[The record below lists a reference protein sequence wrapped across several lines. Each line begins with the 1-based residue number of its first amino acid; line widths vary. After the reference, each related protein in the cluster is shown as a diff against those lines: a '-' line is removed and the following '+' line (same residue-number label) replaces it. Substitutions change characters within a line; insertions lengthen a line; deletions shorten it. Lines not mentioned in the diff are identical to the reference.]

1 VTDKVFTDYRK
12 EAKTEQRYHYKIL
25 GGANPPLLTILSTS
39 RKERYQ
45 MPDKVSPI
53 SYVERFAKEQAEKQ
67 AEQNKEQNVPE
78 TSKEAKQNG
87 NKHKKA
93 ENGKTES

>member
-1 VTDKVFTDYRK
+1 
-12 EAKTEQRYHYKIL
+12 
-25 GGANPPLLTILSTS
+25 
-39 RKERYQ
+39 

-67 AEQNKEQNVPE
+67 NKEQNALE
-78 TSKEAKQNG
+78 TSKEAKKNG

>member
-1 VTDKVFTDYRK
+1 
-12 EAKTEQRYHYKIL
+12 L
-25 GGANPPLLTILSTS
+25 GGANPPLLTIISTN

-67 AEQNKEQNVPE
+67 KAQNKEQNAPE
-78 TSKEAKQNG
+78 TSKEAKKNG

-93 ENGKTES
+93 ESDKTES

>member
-1 VTDKVFTDYRK
+1 
-12 EAKTEQRYHYKIL
+12 
-25 GGANPPLLTILSTS
+25 
-39 RKERYQ
+39 

-67 AEQNKEQNVPE
+67 AEQQAEQNKEQNAPK

-87 NKHKKA
+87 NKYKKA

>member
-1 VTDKVFTDYRK
+1 
-12 EAKTEQRYHYKIL
+12 
-25 GGANPPLLTILSTS
+25 
-39 RKERYQ
+39 

-53 SYVERFAKEQAEKQ
+53 SYVERFTKEQAEKQ
-67 AEQNKEQNVPE
+67 AEQNKEQNAPE

-93 ENGKTES
+93 ENGKTEI

>member
-1 VTDKVFTDYRK
+1 
-12 EAKTEQRYHYKIL
+12 
-25 GGANPPLLTILSTS
+25 
-39 RKERYQ
+39 

-67 AEQNKEQNVPE
+67 AEQNKEQNAPK
-78 TSKEAKQNG
+78 TSKEAVKNG
-87 NKHKKA
+87 NRHKKA

>member
-53 SYVERFAKEQAEKQ
+53 SYVERFAKEQAE
-67 AEQNKEQNVPE
+67 QNKEQNAPV

-87 NKHKKA
+87 NKHKKV